1 MTDLPVILFPHTHIS
16 GTDLKKLFPFFGLIT
31 ICRPWFVDAP
41 AQLAEKGDFAP
52 INVLYPPETLKPKN
66 DFKRVLSEYQLWIK
80 QNQDK
85 GYAASLSF
93 FRQTDRSEE
102 TPWEIRQMI
111 QQAGKNLS
119 DPDEHK
125 AFKWHII
132 LHLAREFEES
142 QSEADKLLDRVR
154 HQKPPLN
161 EALEGHSVSK
171 NLLDDLPRFE
181 RYFSAPEH
189 HLSQLFEAWL
199 GLFGP
204 YLTKYKLLITF
215 DRNVTDYLTDTTQP
229 PEVRFNLPDL
239 SHLPLRDLKEA
250 NDRYSHGSFGKA
262 LRCLIKAVESQ
273 PGPQRDELQ
282 RLLKTI
288 EESVSL
294 EQTSGQINVSLKYL
308 SRTSDNDKTLPTVL
322 SDKILILL
330 KHNEN

>member
-1 MTDLPVILFPHTHIS
+1 LNDLPVILFPHTHIS

-41 AQLAEKGDFAP
+41 AQLTEKGDFPP
-52 INVLYPPETLKPKN
+52 INVQYPPETLKPKK
-66 DFKRVLSEYQLWIK
+66 DFKRVLAEYQLWIK

-93 FRQTDRSEE
+93 SRQTDQSEE

-125 AFKWHII
+125 AFRWHII

-142 QSEADKLLDRVR
+142 QSEADKLLDKVR
-154 HQKPPLN
+154 HQKPPLD
-161 EALEGHSVSK
+161 EALEERPVLK

-181 RYFSAPEH
+181 KYSSAPEH
-189 HLSQLFEAWL
+189 HLAHLFEAWL
-199 GLFGP
+199 GLFGQ
-204 YLTKYKLLITF
+204 YLTDYKLLITF
-215 DRNVTDYLTDTTQP
+215 DLNVMGYLTDTTHLA
-229 PEVRFNLPDL
+229 EARFNLPDL
-239 SHLPLRDLKEA
+239 SHLPLKDLQEA
-250 NDRYSHGSFGKA
+250 KGRYSNGSFGKA
-262 LRCLIKAVESQ
+262 LRSLIKAVERQ

-288 EESVSL
+288 EESVL
-294 EQTSGQINVSLKYL
+294 PELTSGQINVSLKYL
-308 SRTSDNDKTLPTVL
+308 SRIPDNDNTLPAVL
-322 SDKILILL
+322 SGKTLILL
-330 KHNEN
+330 EPN